1 MKYIVSEL
9 LVFLI
14 ALAVLFAVASCV
26 VISFI
31 LIQGCGRWGVRK
43 FKEVTQMGA
52 LSLRV
57 ESDLRPDRDKTL

>member
-1 MKYIVSEL
+1 
-9 LVFLI
+9 
-14 ALAVLFAVASCV
+14 

-57 ESDLRPDRDKTL
+57 ESDLRPGRDKTL

>member
-1 MKYIVSEL
+1 MKYIVTEL
-9 LVFLI
+9 FVFLI
-14 ALAVLFAVASCV
+14 ALAVLFSVVTCV

-31 LIQGCGRWGVRK
+31 LIQGCGRWVVRK

-57 ESDLRPDRDKTL
+57 EPDLRPDRDKTL